1 MSDII
6 EINTYETVENIEISV
21 FPTYNE
27 ININRVNQTGLVNSV
42 NGQIGDV
49 IIETNEQV
57 NSDWNAT
64 SGVAQILNKP
74 TIPNTANL
82 VPYSGAT
89 QNVNLGEFGAKTGH
103 LEFDTTPTNAP
114 TTVGSLVWND
124 ADGTLDL
131 KLKGGAVTLQIG
143 QETLAR
149 IVNKTSTNITLL
161 ETNYQAVRITGAQG
175 QRPKV
180 DLAQA
185 NNDLNSASTLGLV
198 TETILNNKEGFVT
211 TSGQVREINTTGSLQ
226 GETWADGD
234 VLYLSGTIA
243 GRITN
248 IKPFAPIH
256 TIIIGFVE
264 HAHAVHGKIFVKID
278 NGYELQELH
287 NVDAV
292 SPNNNEVLMYE
303 ASALLW
309 KPKAL
314 TTAEIADST
323 GKRYQTESQK
333 TFNDATSSI
342 QTQLNSKQDALSG
355 TGLVKS
361 TAGVISYDN
370 SNFVKSLILDSTAIN
385 ITGVTGITL
394 MSSYLIPANTI
405 KSTNKV
411 MKLESVMV
419 TRVGGTGAWG
429 FKLYVNSAENLTGA
443 SPLTG
448 TIALVS
454 TQVFGNIQR
463 TYYLGGSNLRSLNI
477 SAAVFT
483 DFTSS
488 PSAMTTQPFDITVDN
503 YILVTIIPTIS
514 TDVFTQQG
522 INLTIQ

>member
-27 ININRVNQTGLVNSV
+27 ININRVNQTGLVYSV

-49 IIETNEQV
+49 IIDTNEQV

-74 TIPNTANL
+74 TIPDTANL

-124 ADGTLDL
+124 IDGTLDL

-161 ETNYQAVRITGAQG
+161 ESNYQAVRITGAQG

-180 DLAQA
+180 DLALA

-198 TETILNNKEGFVT
+198 TETILNNNEGFVT

-243 GRITN
+243 GQITN
-248 IKPFAPIH
+248 VKPFAPIH

-264 HAHAVHGKIFVKID
+264 YAHAVHGKIFVKID
-278 NGYELQELH
+278 NGYELNELH
-287 NVDAV
+287 NVDAIL
-292 SPNNNEVLMYE
+292 PNNNEALIYNETSNLWTPKSIIDVLGFT
-303 ASALLW
+303 
-309 KPKAL
+309 P
-314 TTAEIADST
+314 
-323 GKRYQTESQK
+323 QK
-333 TFNDATSSI
+333 TIIRDLI
-342 QTQLNSKQDALSG
+342 QKT
-355 TGLVKS
+355 T
-361 TAGVISYDN
+361 
-370 SNFVKSLILDSTAIN
+370 
-385 ITGVTGITL
+385 ITGVTIETL
-394 MSSYLIPANTI
+394 VATYLIPANTFASNDI
-405 KSTNKV
+405 MRINSFIAEKTGIAGTFT
-411 MKLESVMV
+411 M
-419 TRVGGTGAWG
+419 RV
-429 FKLYVNSAENLTGA
+429 KIGA
-443 SPLTG
+443 SATFSSAVLIG
-448 TIALVS
+448 TSSATLVSQYYGMLIRNSLVIRNGNIKGMGFTSNANNDIALVNNAVPSS
-454 TQVFGNIQR
+454 TTFNPAI
-463 TYYLGGSNLRSLNI
+463 
-477 SAAVFT
+477 
-483 DFTSS
+483 
-488 PSAMTTQPFDITVDN
+488 DN
-503 YILVTIIPTIS
+503 YIFTSVQLSNALDSVFQSNFIIT
-514 TDVFTQQG
+514 
-522 INLTIQ
+522 N